1 MGRAVTVH
9 VELLP
14 GLITFC
20 GQAPAALGPGDPVVA
35 ARLWSVEP
43 EQVQQATCEGCLLK
57 LFMLGDSANIA
68 LRRMGRAVE
77 VHDVDPVS
85 IMEN

>member
-1 MGRAVTVH
+1 MTVH

-20 GQAPAALGPGDPVVA
+20 GQPPGMLEPGDSAVA
-35 ARLWSVEP
+35 ARLWSQEP

-57 LFMLGDSANIA
+57 LFMLGDSASIA
-68 LRRMGRAVE
+68 LRGMGRK
-77 VHDVDPVS
+77 VHVVDVDPVS
-85 IMEN
+85 LQEN

>member
-1 MGRAVTVH
+1 MTVH

-20 GQAPAALGPGDPVVA
+20 GQAPAGLPPDDRVVG
-35 ARLWSVEP
+35 ARMWAQEP

-68 LRRMGRAVE
+68 LRRMGRAVHVE
-77 VHDVDPVS
+77 DVDAAS
-85 IMEN
+85 LQEN

>member
-1 MGRAVTVH
+1 MTVH

-20 GQAPAALGPGDPVVA
+20 GQAPGILEPGDRVVA
-35 ARLWSVEP
+35 ARLWSHEP

-57 LFMLGDSANIA
+57 LFMLGDSASIA
-68 LRRMGRAVE
+68 LKRMGRAVQ
-77 VHDVDPVS
+77 VVDVDPVS
-85 IMEN
+85 LQEN

>member
-1 MGRAVTVH
+1 MTVH

-20 GQAPAALGPGDPVVA
+20 GRAPGILEPGDSVVA

-43 EQVQQATCEGCLLK
+43 EQVQQATCDGCLLK

-77 VHDVDPVS
+77 VHDVDPV
-85 IMEN
+85 ILQDN